1 MTSKDR
7 LSPKEHYQQMRVLS
21 CGQLWQEEVPKF
33 NQSSP
38 QERISQVGV
47 IRAVG
52 VVFSESGTLEQKQQ
66 ARLWLQ
72 SLLQDPAE
80 KVRRYAMVALPK
92 IGAAEEEESKLL
104 SLLKKTSSDREKK
117 FLAQTLEK
125 IGGAAT
131 LEASHSGE
139 FARFDRTAQKV
150 EANLA
155 RQQNP
160 TTIRFDQVCPPF
172 KGLRIHLRGRS
183 GLESLIEQEI
193 QSSRN
198 KETFRVVHR
207 VRSIVAIEP
216 LRAFSLA
223 NVYALRCFSE
233 AGFVL
238 GIVPQLEDESA
249 TIDALARIIA
259 SPAVL
264 NLLSALTDGPIR
276 YRLEF
281 PSLGHQ
287 RSKVRQLTNRIYALN
302 PKLLND
308 SRNAPWEINIYH
320 TPQGL
325 SIELSPKLR
334 PDPRFAYRQR
344 DIPAASHPPLAAC
357 IALLSSPEKNDT
369 VWDPFCGSGL
379 ELIERALLGNVL
391 HLYGTDRSQEAI
403 EISRQNL
410 ASSAASGTQH
420 TFACCDFRDHA
431 QIAGLGSAGLSLI
444 VTNPPMGRRVP
455 VANLRHLIED
465 LFIAASDTLKIGGRL
480 VFANPLPIKP
490 RDHSLKLE
498 FRQKVDLG
506 GFHCYLEKY
515 TKLGPSASRPAVRS
529 ERPKREGHSHS
540 QNAAPAKEFR
550 HVSPLRKKH
559 GWDNMK
565 PHHRKGS

>member
-21 CGQLWQEEVPKF
+21 CERLWTDEVPKF
-33 NQSSP
+33 DRASP
-38 QERISQVGV
+38 QARISQVGV

-52 VVFSESGTLEQKQQ
+52 VVFSESGSTEQKQQ
-66 ARLWLQ
+66 ARQWLQ
-72 SLLQDPAE
+72 QLLQDPAE

-92 IGAAEEEESKLL
+92 IGAAEKEESELL

-131 LEASHSGE
+131 LEATSSGDL
-139 FARFDRTAQKV
+139 ARFDRTAQKV

-160 TTIRFDQVCPPF
+160 TAIRFDQICPDF

-183 GLESLIEQEI
+183 GLESLIEQEV
-193 QSSRN
+193 QLPRN
-198 KETFRVVHR
+198 NATFRVTHR
-207 VRSIVAIEP
+207 IRSIVAIEP
-216 LRAFSLA
+216 LRPFRLA
-223 NVYALRCFSE
+223 DIHALRCFSD
-233 AGFVL
+233 AGLVL
-238 GIVPQLEDESA
+238 GTVKPQEDESA
-249 TIDALARIIA
+249 TIDALAKVIA
-259 SPAVL
+259 SPSVSH
-264 NLLSALTDGPIR
+264 LLTALTDGPIR

-281 PSLGHQ
+281 ASMGHQ
-287 RSKVRQLTNRIYALN
+287 RSGVRQLTNRVYALN

-308 SRNAPWEINIYH
+308 SRHAPWEINIYH

-325 SIELSPKLR
+325 SVELSPKLR

-357 IALLSSPEKNDT
+357 MVLLADPEKNDT

-379 ELIERALLGNVL
+379 ELIERALLGQVS
-391 HLYGTDRSQEAI
+391 HLYGTDRSREAT
-403 EISRQNL
+403 EIARQNL
-410 ASSAASGTQH
+410 ASSSAAATPH

-431 QIAGLGSAGLSLI
+431 QVAGLSRLSLI
-444 VTNPPMGRRVP
+444 VTNPPMCRRVP
-455 VANLRHLIED
+455 VANLKHLIED
-465 LFIAASDTLKIGGRL
+465 LFIAAADTLKIGGRL

-490 RDHSLKLE
+490 RDHSLKLA

-515 TKLGPSASRPAVRS
+515 VKLAPDASRSSTRDRKDP
-529 ERPKREGHSHS
+529 HSHAKDAPLS
-540 QNAAPAKEFR
+540 KELRAA
-550 HVSPLRKKH
+550 SPLRKKH

-565 PHHRKGS
+565 PPHRKRS